1 MNVTRKRNGKV
12 FTVYR
17 GKPGNS
23 KLNSYKNQAYNLV
36 NSSVAHQRN
45 RFNKYLAIR
54 NRNYVLI
61 NKTNPNKLLGFA
73 TMKNTNGVNGLA
85 LIGTVPWRQGYGRML
100 MNVIRNNAR
109 KRGSHTVRVLSV
121 APSAQAF
128 YRVLGYT
135 PVNNHKYNWHRR
147 VNNAK

>member
-12 FTVYR
+12 FTIYR

-45 RFNKYLAIR
+45 RFNGYLAKR

-100 MNVIRNNAR
+100 MNAIRNNAR
-109 KRGSHTVRVLSV
+109 NRGSHTVRVLGV

-135 PVNNHKYNWHRR
+135 PAQNRKYNWNRK
-147 VNNAK
+147 VNNK